1 MIASW
6 SRTVLGAAVVVGLW
20 AGSAAPAEAGCC
32 SCAWSASRTY
42 SGVTVRKVNLRI
54 DRMET
59 NLVREL
65 RLQSAQLS
73 GYIATAAESTG
84 KALDAQTKLLA
95 QIAREEAETRSK
107 LGHRPTRSGCETV
120 TGMRGLRTGR
130 EVGEAAADR
139 GTEVEA
145 ARIAGD
151 KAVLAESGRNA
162 DARRRFGAWTGKYCS
177 NGRAAAGG
185 GVCKGEDAM
194 HGADLKPG
202 SLLDVRTFAG
212 DGKKEAAEEFGRNI
226 AAPVVWDA
234 IPLRA
239 VDTPEDE
246 RTALLL
252 RSADARSLLAADW
265 FSELRGRR
273 EAATDLGAWAA
284 ALAPGA
290 GVAGD
295 ISRYE
300 LLEILAS
307 RRFED
312 PQWALRLQEM
322 TTEQLLR
329 ESLMMQAASLMVQWD
344 RYRQD
349 ERRGSMEAA
358 RLAIAAE
365 EMRRLPGLAEGLSV
379 IE

>member
-1 MIASW
+1 MIRAW
-6 SRTVLGAAVVVGLW
+6 SRTVLGAAAALGLW
-20 AGSAAPAEAGCC
+20 AGSAAPADAGCC
-32 SCAWSASRTY
+32 GCAWSASRTY

-54 DRMET
+54 DRMEAK
-59 NLVREL
+59 LVEQ
-65 RLQSAQLS
+65 LQLQTAQIS

-120 TGMRGLRTGR
+120 TGMRGLRAGR
-130 EVGEAAADR
+130 EVSEAAAGR
-139 GTEVEA
+139 ATAVER

-151 KAVLAESGRNA
+151 RSVVADGGRNE

-177 NGRAAAGG
+177 SGRAAAGG
-185 GVCKGEDAM
+185 GVCKGDDAM

-202 SLLDVRTFAG
+202 SLLDVRTFG
-212 DGKKEAAEEFGRNI
+212 DDSKKEAAEEFARNI
-226 AAPVVWDA
+226 AAPVVWDP

-239 VDTPEDE
+239 VNTPEDE

-252 RSADARSLLAADW
+252 RAADARSLLAADW
-265 FSELRGRR
+265 FSDAKGKR
-273 EAATDLGAWAA
+273 EPATGLGAWAA
-284 ALAPGA
+284 AMAPGA
-290 GVAGD
+290 GVTGD

-312 PQWALRLQEM
+312 PEWALRLQEM
-322 TTEQLLR
+322 TTDQLLR
-329 ESLMMQAASLMVQWD
+329 ELLMMNAASLLVRWEQ
-344 RYRQD
+344 YRQN

-365 EMRRLPGLAEGLSV
+365 GMRRLPGLAEGLSV

>member
-1 MIASW
+1 MMVVR
-6 SRTVLGAAVVVGLW
+6 SRTVAVAVAALGLW
-20 AGSAAPAEAGCC
+20 ALFAPSAEAGCC
-32 SCAWSASRTY
+32 GCAWSASRTY

-54 DRMET
+54 DEME
-59 NLVREL
+59 NSIVRAL
-65 RLQSAQLS
+65 QLQSAQLS

-120 TGMRGLRTGR
+120 TGMRGLRAGR
-130 EVGEAAADR
+130 EVSEAAAAR
-139 GTEVEA
+139 GAAVET
-145 ARIAGD
+145 ARIVGD
-151 KAVLAESGRNA
+151 KAIVASGGRNA
-162 DARRRFGAWTGKYCS
+162 DAKRRFEVWTKNHCS
-177 NGRAAAGG
+177 GDRAVAGG
-185 GVCKGEDAM
+185 DVCKGDGAM
-194 HGADLKPG
+194 HGADMRPA
-202 SLLDVRTFAG
+202 SVLDVRTFG
-212 DGKKEAAEEFGRNI
+212 NDDQRSAAEEFGRNV
-226 AAPVVWDA
+226 AAPVVWDP

-252 RSADARSLLAADW
+252 RSAEARSGLAADW
-265 FSELRGRR
+265 FSEARARR
-273 EAATDLGAWAA
+273 EPAAKLGAWAA
-284 ALAPGA
+284 SLAPGA
-290 GVAGD
+290 GVTGD

-312 PQWALRLQEM
+312 PEWALRLQEM
-322 TTEQLLR
+322 NTDQLLR
-329 ESLMMQAASLMVQWD
+329 ELLTMQAAALMVQWE

-358 RLAIAAE
+358 RLALAAE
-365 EMRRLPGLAEGLSV
+365 EMRRLPGLAEGLAV
-379 IE
+379 IR

>member
-1 MIASW
+1 MIRAW
-6 SRTVLGAAVVVGLW
+6 LRTVLGAAAVMGLW
-20 AGSAAPAEAGCC
+20 AGSAAPADAGCC
-32 SCAWSASRTY
+32 GCAWSASRTY

-54 DRMET
+54 DRMEAK
-59 NLVREL
+59 LVEQ
-65 RLQSAQLS
+65 LQLQTAQIS

-120 TGMRGLRTGR
+120 TGMRGLRAGR
-130 EVGEAAADR
+130 AVSEAAAGR
-139 GTEVEA
+139 GTAVET

-151 KAVLAESGRNA
+151 KAVVADGGRNE
-162 DARRRFGAWTGKYCS
+162 DARRRFGAWTDKYCS
-177 NGRAAAGG
+177 SARAAAGG
-185 GVCKGEDAM
+185 GVCRGDDAM
-194 HGADLKPG
+194 HGADLKPE
-202 SLLDVRTFAG
+202 SLLDIRTFG
-212 DGKKEAAEEFGRNI
+212 DDGGKEAAEEFARNI
-226 AAPVVWDA
+226 AAPVVWDP

-252 RSADARSLLAADW
+252 RSADARSLLAVDW
-265 FSELRGRR
+265 FSEARGRR
-273 EAATDLGAWAA
+273 EPAAGLGAWAA
-284 ALAPGA
+284 AMAPGA
-290 GVAGD
+290 GVTGD

-312 PQWALRLQEM
+312 PEWALRLQEM
-322 TTEQLLR
+322 TTDQLLR
-329 ESLMMQAASLMVQWD
+329 ELLMMKAASLLVRWEQ
-344 RYRQD
+344 YRQG